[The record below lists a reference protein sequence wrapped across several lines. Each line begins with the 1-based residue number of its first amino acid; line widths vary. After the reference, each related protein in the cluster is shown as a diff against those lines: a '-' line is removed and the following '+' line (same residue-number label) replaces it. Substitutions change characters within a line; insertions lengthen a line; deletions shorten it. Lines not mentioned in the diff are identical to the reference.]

1 MRNVSFQLKHQV
13 KAVTQ
18 SPINSVWFLQIVNW
32 IRDSAVIWTNFWLNI
47 WTIILNGFIFK
58 WAYKTALSKGKW
70 QKWRNV
76 FFWFCCCFSL
86 VILLL
91 WFFVCVCFFC
101 LLFSCHY
108 GVIAFVVILVW
119 LLPVSPNISYHFT
132 SVRSSFS

>member
-13 KAVTQ
+13 TVVTQ

-70 QKWRNV
+70 QKWRN
-76 FFWFCCCFSL
+76 FFFL
-86 VILLL
+86 VLLL
-91 WFFVCVCFFC
+91 LFFGHFVVVVFC
-101 LLFSCHY
+101 LCLFFLFAFFLSLWFYCFCSHF
-108 GVIAFVVILVW
+108 GVIITGLTKYFL
-119 LLPVSPNISYHFT
+119 
-132 SVRSSFS
+132 SFHQCTFIF

>member
-13 KAVTQ
+13 TVVTQ

-76 FFWFCCCFSL
+76 FFGFVAAFLWSFCCCGFL
-86 VILLL
+86 FVFV
-91 WFFVCVCFFC
+91 FFR

-119 LLPVSPNISYHFT
+119 LLPVSPNTSYHFT

>member
-70 QKWRNV
+70 QKWRN
-76 FFWFCCCFSL
+76 FFFFFF
-86 VILLL
+86 LLL
-91 WFFVCVCFFC
+91 FFGHFVVVVFC
-101 LLFSCHY
+101 LCLFFLFAFFLSLWCYCFCSHF
-108 GVIAFVVILVW
+108 GVIITGLTKYFL
-119 LLPVSPNISYHFT
+119 
-132 SVRSSFS
+132 SFHQCTFIF